1 MPLNRAPTTYGIKL
15 FVGILLVIGLTLPH
29 LSDPPAKT
37 VSSDRTELPPCLAS
51 FFPRPSTFSL
61 SQTRNRLTQK
71 TIARKIEALN
81 TKRYLS
87 FRDRVQ
93 PLLDLIRTME
103 THADSYGIILVYR
116 QLGEQ
121 IAREKTTYRD
131 NDDYHDHLIK
141 TLAQDSEIPPD
152 TLMTMERFYRLYP
165 RAAMVSPQLTWD
177 HYRLLL
183 TIEDHGTR
191 TRYEQEARGLSWTP
205 DQLGAAIREGR
216 QNRTDNPTDTPDR
229 TERSD

>member
-1 MPLNRAPTTYGIKL
+1 M
-15 FVGILLVIGLTLPH
+15 LLMGVLLAMALYLPC
-29 LSDPPAKT
+29 PPGPPGKT
-37 VSSDRTELPPCLAS
+37 VSPDRPDVTPCLAS

-81 TKRYLS
+81 TKRYMT

-103 THADSYGIILVYR
+103 THADPYGIILVYR

-121 IAREKTTYRD
+121 ITREKTTYRD
-131 NDDYHDHLIK
+131 NDDYHDHLLK
-141 TLAQDSEIPPD
+141 TLAQDSGIPPD
-152 TLMTMERFYRLYP
+152 ALMTMERFHRLYP
-165 RAAMVSPQLTWD
+165 QAAMVSPQLTWE

-183 TIEDHGTR
+183 TIEDSRTR
-191 TRYEQEARGLSWTP
+191 ARYEQEARSLSWTP
-205 DQLGAAIREGR
+205 DQLGTAIRECRHGR
-216 QNRTDNPTDTPDR
+216 TNNPSGTPDR
-229 TERSD
+229 TERLD